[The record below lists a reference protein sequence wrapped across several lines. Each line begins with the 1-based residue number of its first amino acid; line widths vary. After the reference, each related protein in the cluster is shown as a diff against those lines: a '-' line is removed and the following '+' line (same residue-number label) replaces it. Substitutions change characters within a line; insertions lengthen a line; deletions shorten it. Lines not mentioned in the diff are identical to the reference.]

1 MSTFVLSEALDVLE
15 RTPRTLHAML
25 AGASQGWAAARER
38 DDTWSPTDIVAHLI
52 HGDETDWV
60 ARLRIILEHGESRP
74 FAPFQREGGQESGK
88 RRDLAAL
95 LGEFALVR
103 ARNLQTVRELN
114 LTPELLRRRGVHPS
128 LGPVTMTEL
137 LSTWTVHDLA
147 HTAQIARAM
156 ACRYRDAV
164 GPWNHPDYLR
174 ILQPR

>member
-1 MSTFVLSEALDVLE
+1 
-15 RTPRTLHAML
+15 
-25 AGASQGWAAARER
+25 
-38 DDTWSPTDIVAHLI
+38 
-52 HGDETDWV
+52 
-60 ARLRIILEHGESRP
+60 
-74 FAPFQREGGQESGK
+74 
-88 RRDLAAL
+88 
-95 LGEFALVR
+95 
-103 ARNLQTVRELN
+103 VRELN